1 MKMEQTLVNNLTS
14 LVLWPNETYSDYYE
28 LDSNTSAVNKSSPAS
43 TAAAAA
49 SENNYGYP
57 KVQAV
62 LDFLNLYYLGALIIV
77 GLLGNGKNVVAFILN
92 RNELRSPSYYLAS
105 LALADVVFLITI
117 LFLWLGQ
124 FKIYLFT
131 QAGFYQTLFYLS
143 SVSSCVSGT

>member
-1 MKMEQTLVNNLTS
+1 MELASGNNMTS
-14 LVLWPNETYSDYYE
+14 LEWSNETYSDYYD
-28 LDSNTSAVNKSSPAS
+28 LDSNTSAVNISS
-43 TAAAAA
+43 AAE
-49 SENNYGYP
+49 SNDGPYP

-117 LFLWLGQ
+117 LFLWLGK
-124 FKIYLFT
+124 FKIQLFT

>member
-1 MKMEQTLVNNLTS
+1 MELALGNNMTS
-14 LVLWPNETYSDYYE
+14 LEWPNETYSDYYD
-28 LDSNTSAVNKSSPAS
+28 LDSNTSAVNISS
-43 TAAAAA
+43 AAE
-49 SENNYGYP
+49 SNDGPYP